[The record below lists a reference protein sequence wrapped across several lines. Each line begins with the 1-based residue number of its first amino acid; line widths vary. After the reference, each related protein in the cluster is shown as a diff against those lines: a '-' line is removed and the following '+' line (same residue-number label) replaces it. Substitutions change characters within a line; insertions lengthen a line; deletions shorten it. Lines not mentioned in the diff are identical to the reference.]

1 MSPVPWSSGLK
12 FAVYTWKLAAK
23 ATSRQHLRVSQ
34 SQRACTASPSNARIP
49 PSEARA
55 SREWRSTP
63 AKATRPSEARDFD
76 KFAEPVVYMYRY
88 TTGSSAVI
96 QRSAQHELKPM
107 MAVCRASAQCMP
119 STSMGVGC
127 RFEAREENSF
137 SQKQASQFLCN
148 SLYPQGAADIRFL
161 LEAVTVM
168 PTT

>member
-76 KFAEPVVYMYRY
+76 KPTAQLGLGWRGIICRDPKVGPTRAEADDGCVSGFSSVSCYGHAHHMSQREAHITSWADSGIRHLPLLALPLFWA
-88 TTGSSAVI
+88 GSD
-96 QRSAQHELKPM
+96 K
-107 MAVCRASAQCMP
+107 
-119 STSMGVGC
+119 
-127 RFEAREENSF
+127 
-137 SQKQASQFLCN
+137 
-148 SLYPQGAADIRFL
+148 
-161 LEAVTVM
+161 
-168 PTT
+168 